1 MSFCQK
7 LVSLLSKYLTS
18 PFFRSLS
25 TIQKWVHQVI
35 SLDLWFILDA
45 AVNVQTDFVG
55 KKWKCID
62 SYEIEHA
69 EVVKSAQVVNPLC

>member
-25 TIQKWVHQVI
+25 TIQNGFTRS
-35 SLDLWFILDA
+35 SLWIFGSILDA
-45 AVNVQTDFVG
+45 SVNVQTDFVG
-55 KKWKCID
+55 KKWKSID

-69 EVVKSAQVVNPLC
+69 EVVKSAEVVNPLC